1 MRASEES
8 TEQRLDR
15 WQDLRDHLRDY
26 GLHKKPPDDLLLEP
40 EPATRP
46 NVRLVAYYDK
56 IKQESMGKKTVT
68 EMLTTVLA
76 VVLSV
81 RVLTGFD
88 RWFDDSEQPVT
99 LGWLILTL
107 VMLVFTYVVVGWIL
121 RKIRSRKDSLSL
133 NWEELSLSLPD
144 GNRHV
149 PWHDV
154 HSAIDIQR
162 RKRFSR
168 RKPYVRR
175 AVKPCIRVEL
185 NDGVVARLYVDEIDC
200 QPLAHLMTDFL
211 LCARNGGQ
219 PLCER
224 AAAPEAAN

>member
-8 TEQRLDR
+8 TEQRLAR
-15 WQDLRDHLRDY
+15 WRKLRDHLRDY
-26 GLHKKPPDDLLLEP
+26 GLHKKPPDGLLLEP
-40 EPATRP
+40 EPTTRP
-46 NVRLVAYYDK
+46 NVSLVAHYDK
-56 IKQESMGKKTVT
+56 VKQKSTGKKTFA
-68 EMLTTVLA
+68 EILTTVLA
-76 VVLSV
+76 VVLGV

-88 RWFDDSEQPVT
+88 RWFDNPEQPVT
-99 LGWLILTL
+99 LSWLMLTL
-107 VMLVFTYVVVGWIL
+107 VLLAVTYMAVWVFL
-121 RKIRSRKDSLSL
+121 RKMGSRKDSLSL
-133 NWEELSLSLPD
+133 DWEELSLSLPD
-144 GNRHV
+144 GNRHA
-149 PWHDV
+149 PWRAV
-154 HSAIDIQR
+154 YSAIDIQR

-200 QPLAHLMTDFL
+200 QPLADLMTNFL

-224 AAAPEAAN
+224 AAALEAAN